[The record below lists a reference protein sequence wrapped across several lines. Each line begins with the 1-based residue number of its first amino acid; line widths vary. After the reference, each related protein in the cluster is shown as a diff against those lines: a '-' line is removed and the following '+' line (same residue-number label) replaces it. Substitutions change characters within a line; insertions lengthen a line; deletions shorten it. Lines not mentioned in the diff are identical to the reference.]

1 MATMVQNHDLGQ
13 EAEAALRAR
22 LDPARF
28 PRHVAVIMDGNGRW
42 ARRRGLPRI
51 EGHRAGIKSVREI
64 VTTCREL
71 EIPYL
76 TLYAFSVE
84 NWKRPAAE
92 ISALML
98 LLRNYLWREKKTL
111 LDNGIRLNTIG
122 RIRDLPETVHRSLA
136 KVIDATAGGDH
147 MTLSVALSYGGRADL
162 LDAVNALV
170 AEARA
175 GTLPPARSARRLSP
189 PASPRA
195 ACLIPISWCAPA
207 ANSASPTSSCGK
219 SPTPSFS
226 SRPCSGRTSAAA
238 ISTRRCWITSPA
250 SAASAASRPCR
261 VRKLY
266 FTCPPLSPTL
276 AANCQRE

>member
-13 EAEAALRAR
+13 EAEAELRAR

-42 ARRRGLPRI
+42 ARGRGLPRI

-175 GTLPPARSARRLSP
+175 GTLPPGEVGEEALSARLSTRGLP
-189 PASPRA
+189 DPDLLVR
-195 ACLIPISWCAPA
+195 
-207 ANSASPTSSCGK
+207 TSGEQRVSNFLLWEIAYAELFI
-219 SPTPSFS
+219 TPVLWPDFRRRHLYQALLDYQSRERRFGGIEAV
-226 SRPCSGRTSAAA
+226 SRP
-238 ISTRRCWITSPA
+238 
-250 SAASAASRPCR
+250 
-261 VRKLY
+261 
-266 FTCPPLSPTL
+266 
-276 AANCQRE
+276 